1 MIKLINNIYKKD
13 KVTIDLT
20 NVLNAKLNEIE
31 SKIDDIYSQIFL
43 DYSTWYLGLKEKEM
57 SINKRLDD
65 IDKRRQYVKTRLMG
79 TGVATK
85 EMLEN
90 VSNSVTGVNCQ
101 ILFKDMTVIIDFLW
115 VKENKYLG
123 LVKRAVQNMMPYHLD
138 LDISY
143 NHVTWGE
150 VNAVTWGTLNQYT
163 WDTVSTSV
171 SGTIIDNL
179 DTDFD

>member
-90 VSNSVTGVNCQ
+90 VANSVTGVNCQ

-150 VNAVTWGTLNQYT
+150 VNAVTWGTLSKYT
-163 WDTVSTSV
+163 WDTVSKSV
-171 SGTIIDNL
+171 SGTILGGL